1 MMKTLNHLGDENIL
15 KKKNVN
21 PENEM
26 KSTNIQDMFN
36 INNENERNL
45 QDINDT
51 TQPR

>member
-15 KKKNVN
+15 KNKSVN

-45 QDINDT
+45 QDSNNT